1 MATVLKMILAT
12 AGMLA
17 VAALVWQLLQ
27 KQEGRSRNDRDGRE
41 S

>member
-1 MATVLKMILAT
+1 MVLKMILAT

-27 KQEGRSRNDRDGRE
+27 KQEGRSRDDRDGQE